1 MRFRDVLL
9 SAWVHWDVGTSEYQ
23 LKKCFERCAASFKDW
38 GLSTFGRI
46 PKKIKELHT
55 EMAKINYCQ
64 MSVGLEQLCRE
75 KEKEVDHFLALDT
88 IGRNGQE
95 INSWWAVTA

>member
-23 LKKCFERCAASFKDW
+23 LKECFERCVASFKDW
-38 GLSTFGRI
+38 GLTTFGQI
-46 PKKIKELHT
+46 PIKIKELHT

-75 KEKEVDHFLALDT
+75 KKKEMDRFLALEEYYWPQRA
-88 IGRNGQE
+88 RNK
-95 INSWWAVTA
+95 